1 MHEAVRPVD
10 AIRVQGAVLPAEE
23 FRRGSASNVYA
34 HPERI
39 S

>member
-10 AIRVQGAVLPAEE
+10 VIRVQGAVRLAEE
-23 FRRGSASNVYA
+23 CRRGSASNVYA